1 MCLQIPR
8 NTRQACHTDPRGEAQ
23 ELSGDRRNKGKMWAR
38 DFIMVT
44 AERNGEAG
52 YTGLG
57 PAGLNTFSGLW
68 GIGAVPGCLVLGPG
82 LTRVGR

>member
-1 MCLQIPR
+1 MPHRCTWR
-8 NTRQACHTDPRGEAQ
+8 STRIVRRQKEQRKNVGER
-23 ELSGDRRNKGKMWAR
+23 LYYGHCRK
-38 DFIMVT
+38 
-44 AERNGEAG
+44 NGEAG